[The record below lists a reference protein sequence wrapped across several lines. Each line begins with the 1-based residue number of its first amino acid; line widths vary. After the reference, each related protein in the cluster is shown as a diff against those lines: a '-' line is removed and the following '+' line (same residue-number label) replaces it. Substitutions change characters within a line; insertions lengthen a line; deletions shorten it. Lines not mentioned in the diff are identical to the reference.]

1 MKYHVALIKK
11 SDERVV
17 VQLRREK
24 DVLSPDIW
32 VYVGC
37 WTTSKVFFRQ
47 RKPDVLDAINT
58 QYGTGFT
65 KVMIR

>member
-24 DVLSPDIW
+24 DSLSPEVW
-32 VYVGC
+32 RYEGC
-37 WTTSKVFFRQ
+37 WTTSKVFFER
-47 RKPDVLDAINT
+47 RKAGLLEAINAEH
-58 QYGTGFT
+58 GTHFT
-65 KVMIR
+65 EVMVR